1 MLKMSN
7 FILDLENKILAA
19 AMKPIHR
26 SELTCISN
34 LVFYTGIRV
43 GEIGQLNIC
52 DVIDESGGV
61 RDVVEKF
68 ERQLPLNREAK
79 NAVSKY
85 YAEMKQKHPFQA
97 LRRNQLFPTLQNQ
110 KTLNR
115 HWKKVETQYAKIQKA
130 GRKHHFESNQSD
142 SRSLGRIYKNGAEQF
157 RITARQ
163 YQAVILNKR
172 IPPGRDNDRQCTDAL
187 LELLEKADFL
197 KAGTPTAKLE
207 AEEILRKAQEFVN
220 RIKDVELRDN
230 WKKGISYLPAQLS
243 KHLQS

>member
-1 MLKMSN
+1 VK
-7 FILDLENKILAA
+7 
-19 AMKPIHR
+19 R
-26 SELTCISN
+26 
-34 LVFYTGIRV
+34 
-43 GEIGQLNIC
+43 
-52 DVIDESGGV
+52 
-61 RDVVEKF
+61 
-68 ERQLPLNREAK
+68 
-79 NAVSKY
+79 
-85 YAEMKQKHPFQA
+85 PFQA
-97 LRRNQLFPTLQNQ
+97 LRRKQLFPTLQNQ

-157 RITARQ
+157 RISARQ

-220 RIKDVELRDN
+220 RIKDVEVRDD
-230 WKKGISYLPAQLS
+230 WKKITSSLPTQLS